1 MSTQLIAQSTHTVH
15 PSVLPNDLAEAVR
28 KMQAAS
34 KSPSTQRAYAG
45 DWLAFT
51 TWCELRQRQAMPAS
65 PETVAAYL
73 AAPENIERLT
83 VATLRRH
90 LATISKAHQVA
101 KVPNPC
107 KTSTVADTIAGIRK
121 SNTKPHKEA
130 PGLLAEALRATLDTL
145 GTDLAGHR
153 DRVVLLVG
161 WNLALRRSEL
171 AALTWGDISTDL
183 ADTQGVLVTVRRS
196 KTDQQGAGQTLGL
209 AMSENPARC
218 PVQALETWRQAL
230 LVAGGTEAIADS
242 APILRQ
248 VNRHGQVL
256 GQLSG
261 QGVAFIIT
269 RRTKRAGLPTRYQG
283 HSLRKGLIQEAKLA
297 GVADSAV
304 MATSRHTTVT
314 MLRKYQGQVG
324 LVTTAASKGLL

>member
-1 MSTQLIAQSTHTVH
+1 MSTHLVPQSPTTVT
-15 PSVLPNDLAEAVR
+15 PEVLPDDLAQAVR

-51 TWCELRQRQAMPAS
+51 TWCKLRQRQAMPAS

-73 AAPENIERLT
+73 AAPENVERLT

-101 KVPNPC
+101 KLPNPC
-107 KTSTVADTIAGIRK
+107 KSGTVSDTIAGIRK
-121 SNTKPHKEA
+121 SNTKAQKEA
-130 PGLLAEALRATLDTL
+130 PGLLAEALRTTLDTL

-171 AALTWGDISTDL
+171 ASLTWGDISTDL
-183 ADTQGVLVTVRRS
+183 ADSQGVLVTVRRS
-196 KTDQQGAGQTLGL
+196 KTDQQGAGQILGL
-209 AMSENPARC
+209 AMHDNPARC

-230 LVAGGTEAIADS
+230 QQTAGAEAVADT

-248 VNRHGQVL
+248 INQHGQVL

-261 QGVAFIIT
+261 QGVGFIIT
-269 RRTKRAGLPTRYQG
+269 RRTKQAGLPTRYQG

-297 GVADSAV
+297 GVPDSAV
-304 MATSRHTTVT
+304 MATSRHTSVT
-314 MLRKYQGQVG
+314 MLRRYQGQVG
-324 LVTTAASKGLL
+324 LVTTAASRGLL